1 MPSFVGGSA
10 DLAPST
16 KTTLKEKGDITK
28 DNPGGNNIHYGVR
41 EHAMGAVSNGMAL
54 HGGVIPYT
62 ATFLT
67 FYDYMR
73 PAVRLGA
80 LMGLNVIY
88 IFSHDSIGLGEDGP
102 THQPIEHL
110 AGMRAV
116 PNLTVIR
123 PADSTETMQ
132 AWDYA
137 INETQRPTALIF
149 SRQNLPQIS
158 RIDQLTND
166 EVSKGAYVIYQT
178 DLDLDPDVILI
189 ATGSEVH
196 VAVEAAVELKD
207 SGNNIRVVS
216 MPSWEIFEEQDSR
229 YRERVLPPDIKR
241 RMSVEAGST
250 LGWSRYVGLDGKSIG
265 IDEFGAS
272 APGSTVLF
280 EFGFHS
286 KYIVSKIEEML
297 IK

>member
-1 MPSFVGGSA
+1 M
-10 DLAPST
+10 
-16 KTTLKEKGDITK
+16 
-28 DNPGGNNIHYGVR
+28 
-41 EHAMGAVSNGMAL
+41 
-54 HGGVIPYT
+54 
-62 ATFLT
+62 
-67 FYDYMR
+67 
-73 PAVRLGA
+73 
-80 LMGLNVIY
+80 
-88 IFSHDSIGLGEDGP
+88 
-102 THQPIEHL
+102 
-110 AGMRAV
+110 
-116 PNLTVIR
+116 
-123 PADSTETMQ
+123 
-132 AWDYA
+132 
-137 INETQRPTALIF
+137 
-149 SRQNLPQIS
+149 
-158 RIDQLTND
+158 
-166 EVSKGAYVIYQT
+166 
-178 DLDLDPDVILI
+178 ILI